1 MRRSP
6 LGSVESEATTYSDGT
21 FNCESVAAAQ
31 AGKTTGLVGAD
42 VIFSPPPNPLAATA
56 SPEGDGFKVAVM
68 EFDATRYCL
77 ATRLTSARVTAL
89 IACRS
94 SSGEL
99 RPSAAS

>member
-56 SPEGDGFKVAVM
+56 SPEGDGFNVAVI
-68 EFDATRYCL
+68 EFALTRYCF
-77 ATRLTSARVTAL
+77 ATRLTSAKVTPR
-89 IACRS
+89 IACKS
-94 SSGEL
+94 SSGAL
-99 RPSAAS
+99 